1 MASRS
6 AREVAYETIRSRIIT
21 MDLKPGDELNDREL
35 AQELGISRTPM
46 REALIM
52 LNIAHMVVIKPQSGT
67 HVAPID
73 LKLMEMEQF
82 ARFTL
87 EKEILNRIRGRLT
100 AEQEA
105 AYRLNLESYRQ
116 LERDPDAENRE
127 TRMLDLD
134 NAFHR
139 RAFQLCGMEEHFD
152 HMLSTFQHI
161 ERLRK
166 FSLQT
171 EENKSVCA
179 ATPASSKPSCAAPKK
194 TSAAPSATT
203 STATSSRWSRPA
215 SATPSISRRGRSAR
229 WITTSESG
237 TTQKRR
243 TAKSCAAFCYALWFR
258 GSDLLDGD
266 APLAGHGLID
276 VQHLVLTLFVD
287 AVGPAVPG
295 LHADKVLGI
304 LLPEHALVEG
314 LVSVHSDL
322 VAVALVGEGHGEL
335 NTGQQADGVVCA
347 LLAGEGDLLG
357 SGGLLIL
364 GVLGAGG
371 ALDVEVH
378 VLQSGSMK

>member
-6 AREVAYETIRSRIIT
+6 AREIAYETIRSRIIT

-116 LERDPDAENRE
+116 LERDPSAENRE

-139 RAFQLCGMEEHFD
+139 RAFELCGMEHHFD
-152 HMLSTFQHI
+152 HMLASLQHV
-161 ERLRK
+161 ERIRK

-171 EENKSVCA
+171 NENKAVCA
-179 ATPASSKPSCAAPKK
+179 AHTRILDAMVQND
-194 TSAAPSATT
+194 TQEL
-203 STATSSRWSRPA
+203 SRALESHLSRYKQTVEEVQRLHPDYF
-215 SATPSISRRGRSAR
+215 T
-229 WITTSESG
+229 
-237 TTQKRR
+237 
-243 TAKSCAAFCYALWFR
+243 
-258 GSDLLDGD
+258 DGLE
-266 APLAGHGLID
+266 P
-276 VQHLVLTLFVD
+276 
-287 AVGPAVPG
+287 
-295 LHADKVLGI
+295 
-304 LLPEHALVEG
+304 
-314 LVSVHSDL
+314 
-322 VAVALVGEGHGEL
+322 
-335 NTGQQADGVVCA
+335 
-347 LLAGEGDLLG
+347 
-357 SGGLLIL
+357 
-364 GVLGAGG
+364 
-371 ALDVEVH
+371 
-378 VLQSGSMK
+378 

>member
-1 MASRS
+1 MAVRS

-21 MDLKPGDELNDREL
+21 MELKPGDELNDREL

-139 RAFQLCGMEEHFD
+139 RAFELCGMEHHFD
-152 HMLSTFQHI
+152 HMLASLQHV
-161 ERLRK
+161 ERIRK

-171 EENKSVCA
+171 NENKAVCA
-179 ATPASSKPSCAAPKK
+179 AHTRILDAMVQND
-194 TSAAPSATT
+194 TQEL
-203 STATSSRWSRPA
+203 SRALESHLSRYKQTVEEVQRLHPDYF
-215 SATPSISRRGRSAR
+215 T
-229 WITTSESG
+229 
-237 TTQKRR
+237 
-243 TAKSCAAFCYALWFR
+243 
-258 GSDLLDGD
+258 DGLE
-266 APLAGHGLID
+266 P
-276 VQHLVLTLFVD
+276 
-287 AVGPAVPG
+287 
-295 LHADKVLGI
+295 
-304 LLPEHALVEG
+304 
-314 LVSVHSDL
+314 
-322 VAVALVGEGHGEL
+322 
-335 NTGQQADGVVCA
+335 
-347 LLAGEGDLLG
+347 
-357 SGGLLIL
+357 
-364 GVLGAGG
+364 
-371 ALDVEVH
+371 
-378 VLQSGSMK
+378 